1 MHAALAWNA
10 AALGLD
16 SRMRSAWS
24 AWTRGDALERVVDGG
39 VGLERGQLV
48 HARGVGLERGQ
59 LAVEHRHEQLTE
71 DDRVASAP
79 ASPAIAVLQGRRVSL
94 LLVLNPKSGRQHF
107 ESRFGLEMLLGK
119 VAAV

>member
-1 MHAALAWNA
+1 
-10 AALGLD
+10 
-16 SRMRSAWS
+16 
-24 AWTRGDALERVVDGG
+24 VVDGG

-119 VAAV
+119 VGSCSSNNNSLLVWRFAQLWKSLDSAQLGSPVWLG